1 MKREDIEDILRSAN
15 NVLDYYN
22 QQVEVI
28 EISDDSGS
36 RYLP

>member
-15 NVLDYYN
+15 NVLNYHN

-28 EISDDSGS
+28 EISDDSRS